1 MMLVNINIGD
11 LKMRN
16 YLVIILL
23 LITNTCFADD
33 DFFRNDGNLDIN
45 RNDQGAGFAKVD
57 SKGNVATEI
66 ADSTSGLSQSVVPV
80 SQATDFNGTP
90 GVMVGYAFIAS
101 DTVEAGSTTT
111 VINATSH
118 VARVG
123 DALSFRTGT
132 AANQNVW
139 TIVSAVSANAITVSR
154 ALPATPAASD
164 AFHVI
169 RPQPAS
175 INPNNGNSVFNSLNV
190 AISTDGQP
198 TTATGLLKAEDAAHA
213 SGDAGVLGLAVRNDN
228 MGTGLSGTNLDYTPH
243 SVDSN
248 GGLFLSYGTSNA
260 PLKLEDAVHSSGD
273 AGLVQLGIRN
283 DSAVGLSGTD
293 FDYTVPVV
301 NQYGGQAVDLDVRFQ
316 GNGTAGRSPI
326 RQEDA
331 AAANSDAG
339 VVSLFLAESA
349 LVQQVGSSVD
359 YGVPKTDLAGRTV
372 IAHAPS
378 GQMVAGCNAV
388 ISTATTGTILAAVA
402 SQFTFVT
409 SLSCTNTGGAATR
422 VILEDGAG
430 NDLANVMLPAT
441 TGFATVSFPSPVRT
455 SVVNSVIQANVITT
469 GSATICCA
477 SGYTGVI

>member
-1 MMLVNINIGD
+1 MRTLLKLILV
-11 LKMRN
+11 
-16 YLVIILL
+16 LL
-23 LITNTCFADD
+23 CLNSALMAQGWQVQPSPGVPRALPTPGVPMNRANVDIY
-33 DFFRNDGNLDIN
+33 GN
-45 RNDQGAGFAKVD
+45 QTVVVKD
-57 SKGNVATEI
+57 SG
-66 ADSTSGLSQSVVPV
+66 SSGLSQSVIPV

-90 GVMVGYAFIAS
+90 GVMVGYAFVAS
-101 DTVEAGSTTT
+101 DAVEAGSTTT

-132 AANQNVW
+132 AANINVW

-164 AFHVI
+164 GFHI
-169 RPQPAS
+169 LRPQPVSA
-175 INPNNGNSVFNSLNV
+175 NLNNGNATYNSLNV
-190 AISTDGQP
+190 AISTEGQISNN
-198 TTATGLLKAEDAAHA
+198 TGILKLEDAAHN
-213 SGDAGVLGLAVRNDN
+213 SGDAGVLSLAVRNDN
-228 MGTGLSGTNLDYTPH
+228 MATGLSGTNLDYTPH
-243 SVDSN
+243 SVDAN
-248 GGLFLSYGTSNA
+248 GGLFLSYGTTNA
-260 PLKLEDAVHSSGD
+260 PLKLEDATAASG
-273 AGLVQLGIRN
+273 
-283 DSAVGLSGTD
+283 
-293 FDYTVPVV
+293 
-301 NQYGGQAVDLDVRFQ
+301 
-316 GNGTAGRSPI
+316 
-326 RQEDA
+326 
-331 AAANSDAG
+331 DAG
-339 VVSLFLAESA
+339 VVSLYLAESA
-349 LVQQVGSSVD
+349 LIQQVGASTD
-359 YGVPKTDLAGRTV
+359 YSVPKTDLAGRTV

-409 SLSCTNTGGAATR
+409 SLSCTNTGAAATR